1 MADKYQELVSGGPL
15 TGVAKSLGLP
25 QPPHLRRHKTGGPL
39 LGNDTVLVTG
49 TGADADAIAAQLGEW
64 DLNVRRDEAGDDKV
78 GAIVVVVT
86 ESERPTDLQ
95 APVLAAAKHLRKL
108 DKGGRLVVISRAQDE
123 NLDPALNAT
132 RAGVE
137 GLVRSMGHEVRGG
150 STANGILVHD
160 GVAATAP
167 SVIASLNFFLS
178 GRSAF
183 VDGQFLRV
191 TSEQGSLPEDWDKPL
206 AGKVAAV
213 TGAARGIGAAIARL
227 MSENGAEIIAID
239 VPAAGESLAKVANEI
254 GGLALQLDITAEDA
268 GKQIADTAAKRYGKL
283 DIVVHNAGITR
294 DKMLANMD
302 EAKWASVI
310 AVNLDAQL
318 RMNEQLLAHEAF
330 QNSPRIV
337 TMSSTSG
344 IAGNRGQTN
353 YATTKAGVIGM
364 VTATAERMAG
374 LGGNINAIAPGF
386 IETEMTAA
394 IPFATRQVARRL
406 NSLQQGGRPE
416 DVAQAIIFMV
426 SDGGLGV
433 NGHVMRVCGQN
444 MVGA

>member
-1 MADKYQELVSGGPL
+1 MADKYQEMVTGGPL

-25 QPPHLRRHKTGGPL
+25 QPPHLRRHTPGGPL
-39 LGNDTVLVTG
+39 LGNDKVLVAG
-49 TGADADAIAAQLGEW
+49 EGADADAIAAQLGEW
-64 DLNVRRDEAGDDKV
+64 DLNVRRGQAGDDKV
-78 GAIVVVVT
+78 GAIVLVLT
-86 ESERPTDLQ
+86 EANHPKELQ
-95 APVLAAAKHLRKL
+95 EPVLAAAKHLRKL
-108 DKGGRLVVISRAQDE
+108 DKGGRIVVLSRAQDPS
-123 NLDPALNAT
+123 LDAALNAT

-160 GVAATAP
+160 GVSATAP
-167 SVIASLNFFLS
+167 SVLASLHFFLS

-191 TSEQGSLPEDWDKPL
+191 TSEKGSLPEDWDAPL

-213 TGAARGIGAAIARL
+213 TGAARGIGAAIARV
-227 MSENGAEIIAID
+227 MRDNGAEIIAID
-239 VPAAGESLAKVANEI
+239 VPAAGEALATVANEV
-254 GGLALQLDITAEDA
+254 GGLALQLDITSEDA
-268 GKQIADTAAKRYGKL
+268 GNRIAEAAAKRFGKL

-302 EAKWASVI
+302 EAKWGSVI

-330 QNSPRIV
+330 QESPRIV

-364 VTATAERMAG
+364 VTATAERIAG
-374 LGGNINAIAPGF
+374 MGGNINAIAPGF
-386 IETEMTAA
+386 IETEMTAK

-406 NSLQQGGRPE
+406 NSLQQGGQPR
-416 DVAQAIIFMV
+416 DVAEAISFMV
-426 SDGGLGV
+426 SDGALGV

>member
-25 QPPHLRRHKTGGPL
+25 QPPRLRRHKAGGPL
-39 LGNDTVLVTG
+39 LDNDTVLVTG
-49 TGADADAIAAQLGEW
+49 TGGDADAVAKQLGEW

-78 GAIVVVVT
+78 GAIVLVLT
-86 ESERPTDLQ
+86 ECGRPTDLQ

-123 NLDPALNAT
+123 SLEPTLNAT
-132 RAGVE
+132 RAGIE

-150 STANGILVHD
+150 STANGVLVHD
-160 GVAATAP
+160 GVDVTAP
-167 SVIASLNFFLS
+167 SVISSLRFFLS

-191 TSEQGSLPEDWDKPL
+191 TSDKGSLPEDWDEPL

-213 TGAARGIGAAIARL
+213 TGAARGIGAAIARV
-227 MSENGAEIIAID
+227 MRDNGAEIIAID
-239 VPAAGESLAKVANEI
+239 VPAAGEALAHVANDV
-254 GGLALQLDITAEDA
+254 GGLALQLDITSEDA
-268 GKQIADTAAKRYGKL
+268 GNRIAEAAAKRFGKL
-283 DIVVHNAGITR
+283 DIIVHNAGITR

-302 EAKWASVI
+302 EGKWASVI

-318 RMNEQLLAHEAF
+318 RMNEQLLSHEAF
-330 QNSPRIV
+330 KDSPRIV

-364 VTATAERMAG
+364 VTATADRMAE

-406 NSLQQGGRPE
+406 NSLQQGGDPR
-416 DVAQAIIFMV
+416 DVAEAISFMV
-426 SDGGLGV
+426 SDGALGV